1 MTLLVIGIAGSATYA
16 IYQDSVSRREQGL
29 KLVSDAYELLYR
41 DPSLAFLKAFRAS
54 TLLPEPEARPALN
67 DAYKVAVLHHY
78 NRREI
83 AQLTGSGPTYLAG
96 RWKQGQIFSEASPD
110 GRYRLIVTE
119 RGRDG
124 WPTGEVYLLNNES
137 LRVIKLGSCIQNGN
151 GRVEDV
157 GFDSGSKNVFVSRN
171 FNVSAYSLTGQCVG
185 RFELSCCTK
194 SPVHLVE
201 GYLDDRFLIVAETKG
216 GLWLVDKGQTGV
228 LRPIVLQ
235 PEFHGDPAVSAT
247 LSPDGQNAAVVF
259 ESGRVAII
267 DAQQCIVERVKKEHC
282 FRDLSKENALFANFY
297 PGEKD
302 RVVTA
307 GRDGVIRHWQ
317 ISQNEVKETERQSL
331 PGVAIDWV
339 AFSNESSSGEES
351 IAGGNVAW
359 RAIEYFTQWLGKAQP
374 TANQLILVVGD
385 NNSLYVISRPDGR
398 KLLELNGAKD
408 IDWAS
413 ARAMEWQPAD
423 FTLESVSPSSS
434 VPYPDPKLALARIL
448 QTGGR
453 TWLVTEKQDDWRTE
467 HTTYLVDGAQAVTY
481 PGFDRDTQK
490 IEQYGDFVWLRG
502 DDGVGPFVRV
512 DGNRI
517 VYCPNKNLW
526 VKAVVSYQGKTYLG
540 TNRGL
545 YTIESGRFSVATPD
559 DIVVNAL
566 HVLDGRLWVASEQGA
581 YVLDKGQFIRVS
593 EPFVNV
599 RAVKQVGADL
609 WLLTKINDFNAPAG
623 PAYLEADYLSR
634 PLPSLKAHITDVI
647 QVGGKTWLL
656 GMPGLYLFNGQRATE
671 IGPIAQDVVKL
682 REENGALI
690 ASTEVRTFPFS
701 NPGPDYEIDLDS
713 LKASAVTI
721 REAK

>member
-1 MTLLVIGIAGSATYA
+1 MTLDTLGQSAEKIQETASSNELRYRAFISYSHVDKRWAEWLHLKLETFTVDKDLAGATTPTGAIPKNLRPVFRDRDEFTAGKALGEQTRDAISHSAALIVVCSPAAAKSEYVNNEIRMFKLERADRPVIPLIVEGKPGDPSFDCFPPALRFKIKSDGSIAEEAEIPLGGDVREDGDGRDLAFAKVVAGLLGLGADDVYRRAERTRRRSARRRNLVVLALTLLLIGIAGSATYA

-339 AFSNESSSGEES
+339 ASQMSRVQAKS
-351 IAGGNVAW
+351 
-359 RAIEYFTQWLGKAQP
+359 R
-374 TANQLILVVGD
+374 
-385 NNSLYVISRPDGR
+385 SLA
-398 KLLELNGAKD
+398 E
-408 IDWAS
+408 
-413 ARAMEWQPAD
+413 M
-423 FTLESVSPSSS
+423 
-434 VPYPDPKLALARIL
+434 
-448 QTGGR
+448 
-453 TWLVTEKQDDWRTE
+453 
-467 HTTYLVDGAQAVTY
+467 
-481 PGFDRDTQK
+481 
-490 IEQYGDFVWLRG
+490 
-502 DDGVGPFVRV
+502 
-512 DGNRI
+512 
-517 VYCPNKNLW
+517 
-526 VKAVVSYQGKTYLG
+526 
-540 TNRGL
+540 
-545 YTIESGRFSVATPD
+545 
-559 DIVVNAL
+559 
-566 HVLDGRLWVASEQGA
+566 
-581 YVLDKGQFIRVS
+581 
-593 EPFVNV
+593 
-599 RAVKQVGADL
+599 
-609 WLLTKINDFNAPAG
+609 
-623 PAYLEADYLSR
+623 
-634 PLPSLKAHITDVI
+634 
-647 QVGGKTWLL
+647 
-656 GMPGLYLFNGQRATE
+656 
-671 IGPIAQDVVKL
+671 
-682 REENGALI
+682 
-690 ASTEVRTFPFS
+690 
-701 NPGPDYEIDLDS
+701 
-713 LKASAVTI
+713 
-721 REAK
+721 